1 MEQKTHFV
9 MFNVLLALK
18 CWSNRTNRQTKLKQ
32 SNEKQ
37 ESLAS
42 TSQKATNDGNYS

>member
-1 MEQKTHFV
+1 MCSSRWNVGLTEQID
-9 MFNVLLALK
+9 
-18 CWSNRTNRQTKLKQ
+18 KQ
-32 SNEKQ
+32 IKKQ